1 MQKRIFYEAGGNE
14 DDYVKKCIKCKH
26 SYTKQNESDTLFCS
40 LKKCRY
46 EEFNLTRR
54 KI

>member
-14 DDYVKKCIKCKH
+14 DDYVKKCMKFKH

-40 LKKCRY
+40 LKNVDMR
-46 EEFNLTRR
+46 NLT
-54 KI
+54 